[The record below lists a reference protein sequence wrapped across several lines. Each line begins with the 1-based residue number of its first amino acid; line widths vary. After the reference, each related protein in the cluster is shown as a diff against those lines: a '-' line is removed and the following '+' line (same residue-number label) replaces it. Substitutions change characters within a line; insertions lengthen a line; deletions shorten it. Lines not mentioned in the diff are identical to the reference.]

1 LSRYFT
7 AEIVHNLPLNSKN
20 GLITIKPLE
29 QVPNPKPGQFYML
42 AVSDSHDPILKRP
55 FSFFRKTPE
64 GIQFLYEARGRGTMM
79 MKGFRGGKIINVLGP
94 LGKGYPEPERNNMPL
109 LIAGGIGIASIFSL
123 IEAFSNR
130 AHVFY
135 GARDKAGLL
144 MLNELQGLSDK
155 LLISTDDGSMGKQGT
170 VVDVLTDFLTH
181 MSTFTQANPE
191 SVRGCGYSIY
201 ACGPKP
207 MLKAVSQVALEKG
220 IRGYVSAEE
229 NMACGVGACLGCAIK
244 VKRKKS
250 NRPLP
255 IDNPPI
261 PLFPHSGRLGRLAE
275 ESGFAEAKEKGGF
288 ENVGCGGIT
297 NSESIYK
304 MVCKDGPVFPME
316 EIVWK

>member
-7 AEIVHNLPLNSKN
+7 AEIIHNLPLNSKY
-20 GLITIKPLE
+20 GFLTIKPLE

-42 AVSDSHDPILKRP
+42 AVSDSHDPLLKRP

-64 GIQFLYEARGRGTMM
+64 GIQFLYEVRGRGTMM

-94 LGKGYPEPERNNMPL
+94 LGKGYPELEGNSTPL
-109 LIAGGIGIASIFSL
+109 LIAGGIGIASIFPL
-123 IEAFSNR
+123 IEAFMNR
-130 AHVFY
+130 AYVFY
-135 GARDKAGLL
+135 GARDIAGLL
-144 MLNELQGLSDK
+144 MLNELKGLSEK
-155 LLISTDDGSMGKQGT
+155 LHISTDDGSAGKQGT

-181 MSTFTQANPE
+181 MSTLTQAKA
-191 SVRGCGYSIY
+191 CGYSIY

-207 MLKAVSQVALEKG
+207 MLNAVSKIALEKG

-244 VKRKKS
+244 AKGQKS
-250 NRPLP
+250 NPPLP
-255 IDNPPI
+255 P
-261 PLFPHSGRLGRLAE
+261 FT
-275 ESGFAEAKEKGGF
+275 KGGR
-288 ENVGCGGIT
+288 GGIT

-304 MVCKDGPVFPME
+304 MVCKDGPVFPIE